1 MLHSSRG
8 SVSNASGLF
17 RTRQPY
23 NIDGTSIANLEGFT
37 LFECFIFFL
46 FFLLYKPS
54 VLRIV
59 CGVVKIIDSKKLWT
73 TPKKTKKSTKIKK
86 PKERNKRY
94 SRQSNK
100 EKVRNLKKTKTG
112 TPLNNNNNNKMGYNL
127 FFLMHRLTASI
138 CIHNLASLF
147 FLLQFIVSAHS
158 CSITFIIITQTEP
171 EENCFW
177 EKRWCVWSYT

>member
-59 CGVVKIIDSKKLWT
+59 CGIVKIIDSKKNSEQRPRKQKKARKSRS
-73 TPKKTKKSTKIKK
+73 PKTETKDTVAK
-86 PKERNKRY
+86 PKEN
-94 SRQSNK
+94 SNK
-100 EKVRNLKKTKTG
+100 EKVRNLKRPKQEPPSTTTTTKNG
-112 TPLNNNNNNKMGYNL
+112 
-127 FFLMHRLTASI
+127 I
-138 CIHNLASLF
+138 
-147 FLLQFIVSAHS
+147 
-158 CSITFIIITQTEP
+158 
-171 EENCFW
+171 
-177 EKRWCVWSYT
+177 

>member
-59 CGVVKIIDSKKLWT
+59 CGIVKIIDSKKNSEQRPRKQKKHENQEAQREKQKIQS
-73 TPKKTKKSTKIKK
+73 PK
-86 PKERNKRY
+86 
-94 SRQSNK
+94 Q
-100 EKVRNLKKTKTG
+100 
-112 TPLNNNNNNKMGYNL
+112 
-127 FFLMHRLTASI
+127 
-138 CIHNLASLF
+138 
-147 FLLQFIVSAHS
+147 
-158 CSITFIIITQTEP
+158 
-171 EENCFW
+171 
-177 EKRWCVWSYT
+177 